1 VAETEES
8 VGSVEAVIG
17 TAGGVVTLGKN
28 ALLVPSGAVSAP
40 TTFRIQKLDGDH
52 ARLHLTASRYGDN
65 DVGRTG
71 FLKPVRLMMSYEGAS
86 NLSSS
91 EASELRVMYIR
102 PDQLVEVLPSTVN
115 YYDRWVGTDLRHF
128 SEYGIGWP
136 NLTTTVTSTVSGLL
150 F

>member
-1 VAETEES
+1 
-8 VGSVEAVIG
+8 
-17 TAGGVVTLGKN
+17 
-28 ALLVPSGAVSAP
+28 
-40 TTFRIQKLDGDH
+40 
-52 ARLHLTASRYGDN
+52 
-65 DVGRTG
+65 
-71 FLKPVRLMMSYEGAS
+71 MMSYEGAS